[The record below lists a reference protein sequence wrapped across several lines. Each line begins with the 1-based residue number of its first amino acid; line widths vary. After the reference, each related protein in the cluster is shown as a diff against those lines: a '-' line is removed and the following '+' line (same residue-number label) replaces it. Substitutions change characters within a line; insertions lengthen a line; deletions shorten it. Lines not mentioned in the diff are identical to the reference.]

1 MLRDR
6 RNTLAREEPHQ
17 RSWTSCKHGPSYRA
31 STMTACWFMSGSG
44 SAADPRMPL
53 IGVPGREV
61 PRAGLLAGHD
71 G

>member
-1 MLRDR
+1 M
-6 RNTLAREEPHQ
+6 A
-17 RSWTSCKHGPSYRA
+17 
-31 STMTACWFMSGSG
+31 ACWFMSRSG

-53 IGVPGREV
+53 IGVLGREV